1 MVGIG
6 PNLEIVYNSYS
17 GDGVLGTGIN
27 LSCLSSITRS
37 NEESRFNELHS
48 WNKYYLD
55 GIPLIEKWVDG
66 KIVYYKENND
76 YSLITR
82 DNSTRYFVLTTQ
94 DGMKI
99 LLW

>member
-1 MVGIG
+1 MPVGNGGIG

-37 NEESRFNELHS
+37 NEESRFNELYS

-55 GIPLIEKWVDG
+55 GIPLIANGWMEKQSIIK
-66 KIVYYKENND
+66 KIM
-76 YSLITR
+76 I
-82 DNSTRYFVLTTQ
+82 
-94 DGMKI
+94 I
-99 LLW
+99 P